1 MTQGGRTKLDFLKD
15 LFELIDNVRLSAQPL
30 ERSVEGL
37 FQEKPAD
44 VRKENLIVRWQ
55 MNELVSLINIALFSV
70 MK

>member
-1 MTQGGRTKLDFLKD
+1 MTQEGRTKLDFLKD

-55 MNELVSLINIALFSV
+55 
-70 MK
+70 